1 MAKPPLRARNTKVRG
16 IIDQLNRKKKLK
28 HLTIILGILIVIVF
42 FATGQRGTIQLISF
56 IKQKY
61 DLEQEINDLEKE
73 KKSLELEKEKIETDP
88 SYIEK
93 IAREKYKMKK
103 KDEKVYKIIEDE

>member
-16 IIDQLNRKKKLK
+16 IIDRLNRRKKLK
-28 HLTIILGILIVIVF
+28 HILILSGIFVVLVY

-61 DLEQEINDLEKE
+61 DLEQEIKDLEKE
-73 KKSLELEKEKIETDP
+73 KKSLETEKEKIEKDP
-88 SYIEK
+88 SHIEK